1 MFSVRSRLSLARL
14 SVPYSQAH
22 VHGIRI
28 THAVLLREALGHAP
42 APALLQVAH
51 HRLCVGRGTPALGPR
66 ARRCSTRVEAVA
78 LRYTPNRARAH
89 PDHAWKGP
97 LRPVAQAQD

>member
-1 MFSVRSRLSLARL
+1 MFTLRSRASLAYRSGL
-14 SVPYSQAH
+14 QRYTH

-28 THAVLLREALGHAP
+28 ANAVLFREALGHAP

-97 LRPVAQAQD
+97 LRPLA